1 MIPDPLTQL
10 SAYVVAAGSGIIG
23 WAGSVERR
31 LRGHDDEIDQVR
43 RRQVGDDADPT
54 NEGILREVADLER
67 DVEQIDAKLE
77 RARSERKEEHAH
89 VMDRLDELEDKI
101 DA

>member
-10 SAYVVAAGSGIIG
+10 SAYIVAGVTGVAG
-23 WAGSVERR
+23 WAGSVEKR
-31 LRGHDDEIDQVR
+31 LRGHDDRIERVQ
-43 RRQVGDDADPT
+43 RRQTGDDADPT

-67 DVEQIDAKLE
+67 DVEEIDAKLE
-77 RARSERKEEHAH
+77 QAREERQDEHSR
-89 VMDRLDELEDKI
+89 VMDRMDELESKI